1 MKRLLTIGLAAAL
14 LLSVMLV
21 GSLPVSAEK
30 NQCETF
36 EILRSYLLEFNTGST
51 PKTEF
56 TASDMGYWVR
66 QQYDSVYSDRLQ
78 GEWESGVF
86 TESEEGLYTA
96 YPAAHFES
104 IAHRLFDFEGT
115 LRDKLQQEAEP
126 YAALVYDE
134 KNDRFVWTAGG
145 KGGIIYEQQGYT
157 VNADGTYAVYYRT
170 GDPDENEDYAIV
182 WKDGYIRLQVQ
193 LDEPLVK
200 VLKTDLVQELPAAGL
215 ITPGTVLPDVRYEA
229 DEGIR
234 IDGDRA
240 FPADTLVQAKKLE
253 GEQVPAAVKTALEGV
268 AADGKLVAFDI
279 TAKSAGNAVQPN
291 GKVTVTF
298 AIPSALSAENLKLY
312 YVAEDGTKEE
322 IAITVNGE
330 AKTVTAELTHF
341 SLYVLCNAPA
351 AAGGAATPPM
361 GESVRLVAI
370 IAAVALI
377 AAVICI
383 FTVTKKRSHKD

>member
-1 MKRLLTIGLAAAL
+1 MKRILVIGLAAAL

-21 GSLPVSAEK
+21 GAVPVSAEK

-36 EILRSYLLEFNTGST
+36 EILRSYLLEFNTSGT

-78 GEWESGVF
+78 GEWENGVF
-86 TESEEGLYTA
+86 TASADGLYTA

-115 LRDKLQQEAEP
+115 LRDKLQQEAET

-170 GDPDENEDYAIV
+170 GDPDENEDSAIV
-182 WKDGYIRLQVQ
+182 WKDGYILLRVQ
-193 LDEPLVK
+193 LDETLVK
-200 VLKTDLVQELPAAGL
+200 VLKTDLVAELPATGL
-215 ITPGTVLPDVRYEA
+215 ITPGTVLPDIKYEV
-229 DEGIR
+229 DDGIR

-240 FPADTLVQAKKLE
+240 FPSDTLVQAKKLE
-253 GEQVPAAVKTALEGV
+253 GEQVPATVKTALEGV
-268 AADGKLVAFDI
+268 AADGKLVVFDI
-279 TAKSAGNAVQPN
+279 TAKGTGDAVQPN

-298 AIPSALSAENLKLY
+298 AIPPTLSVENLKLY

-322 IAITVNGE
+322 IAITVNAE
-330 AKTVTAELTHF
+330 AKTATAELTHF
-341 SLYVLCNAPA
+341 SLYVLCNTPA
-351 AAGGAATPPM
+351 AAGGANTPPM
-361 GESVRLVAI
+361 GENVRLVVA
-370 IAAVALI
+370 IAAAALI

-383 FTVTKKRSHKD
+383 LTVIKKHRHKD

>member
-21 GSLPVSAEK
+21 GAVPVSAEK
-30 NQCETF
+30 NRCETF
-36 EILRSYLLEFNTGST
+36 DILFSYLLEFNTSGT

-66 QQYDSVYSDRLQ
+66 QQYDGVYSDRLQ
-78 GEWESGVF
+78 GEWENGVF
-86 TESEEGLYTA
+86 TASEEGLYTA

-145 KGGIIYEQQGYT
+145 KGGILYEQQGYT

-170 GDPDENEDYAIV
+170 GDPDDNGGSAIV

-200 VLKTDLVQELPAAGL
+200 VLKTDLVQELPTAGF

-229 DEGIR
+229 DDGIR

-240 FPADTLVQAKKLE
+240 FPSDTLVQAKKLE
-253 GEQVPAAVKTALEGV
+253 GDQIPAAAKTTLEGI
-268 AADGKLVAFDI
+268 AADGKLVVFDI
-279 TAKSAGNAVQPN
+279 TAQNAGNAVQPN

-298 AIPSALSAENLKLY
+298 AIPPALSAENLKLY

-322 IAITVNGE
+322 IAITVNEE

-341 SLYVLCNAPA
+341 SLYALCNAPA
-351 AAGGAATPPM
+351 AAGGATPPM
-361 GESVRLVAI
+361 GENVRLVAI

-377 AAVICI
+377 AAAVCI
-383 FTVTKKRSHKD
+383 LTVTKKRSHKD